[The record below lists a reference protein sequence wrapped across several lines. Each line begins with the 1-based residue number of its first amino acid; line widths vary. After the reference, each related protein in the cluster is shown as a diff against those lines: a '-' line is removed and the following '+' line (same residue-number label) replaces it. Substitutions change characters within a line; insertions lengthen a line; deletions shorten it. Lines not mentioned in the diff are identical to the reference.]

1 MNLLVL
7 GILAFILLLVFR
19 GYRKG
24 FFKSAASAIGI
35 VLAVLLTAI
44 LYPGVNKLLC
54 QYTVLD
60 DVIEQKIIEK
70 FELPEETKTATRNE
84 EIDTIENLDL
94 PDNVKGWLIA
104 NCNGETFLESG
115 VDNVCSYIAKSL
127 TAMVMWGIS
136 YVLTLLVLLLLLHI
150 LIMVLDV
157 ANYIPIVKS
166 INKAG
171 GAIFGAGQG
180 ILIVWI
186 FMGIVTLLSTFS
198 WAYQVIQMIDESP
211 LLAWLYKKD
220 IFLKIIVDIL
230 EKI

>member
-1 MNLLVL
+1 MTLLVL

-127 TAMVMWGIS
+127 TAMVMRGIS

>member
-35 VLAVLLTAI
+35 VLAVLLTAV

-70 FELPEETKTATRNE
+70 FELPEGTKTATRNE

-127 TAMVMWGIS
+127 TAMVMRGIS

-198 WAYQVIQMIDESP
+198 WAYQVMQMIDESP

>member
-35 VLAVLLTAI
+35 VLAVL

-127 TAMVMWGIS
+127 TAMVMRGIS

>member
-24 FFKSAASAIGI
+24 FFKSAASAIGT

-127 TAMVMWGIS
+127 TAMVMRGIS

>member
-127 TAMVMWGIS
+127 TAMVMRGIS

-198 WAYQVIQMIDESP
+198 WAYQIIQMIDESP

>member
-54 QYTVLD
+54 QYTVLY

-127 TAMVMWGIS
+127 TAMVMRGIS

-198 WAYQVIQMIDESP
+198 WAYQVMQMIDESP

>member
-127 TAMVMWGIS
+127 TAMVMRGIS

-211 LLAWLYKKD
+211 RLAWLYKKD

>member
-24 FFKSAASAIGI
+24 FFKSSASAIGI

-127 TAMVMWGIS
+127 TAMVMRGIS

>member
-94 PDNVKGWLIA
+94 PDNVKSWLIA

-127 TAMVMWGIS
+127 TAMVMRGIS

>member
-127 TAMVMWGIS
+127 TAMVMRGIS

-211 LLAWLYKKD
+211 LLAWLYKKT
-220 IFLKIIVDIL
+220 FF
-230 EKI
+230 

>member
-44 LYPGVNKLLC
+44 LYPCVNKLLC

-127 TAMVMWGIS
+127 TAMVMRGIS

>member
-70 FELPEETKTATRNE
+70 FELPEGTKTATRNE

-127 TAMVMWGIS
+127 TAMVMRGIS

-198 WAYQVIQMIDESP
+198 WAYQIIQMIDESP

>member
-127 TAMVMWGIS
+127 TAMVMRGIS

-220 IFLKIIVDIL
+220 IFFN
-230 EKI
+230 

>member
-94 PDNVKGWLIA
+94 PDNVKGWLIS

-127 TAMVMWGIS
+127 TAMVMRGIS

>member
-35 VLAVLLTAI
+35 VLAVLLTAV

-127 TAMVMWGIS
+127 TAMVMRGIS

-198 WAYQVIQMIDESP
+198 WAYQVMQMIDESP
-211 LLAWLYKKD
+211 LLAWFYKKD

>member
-115 VDNVCSYIAKSL
+115 VDNECSYIAKSL
-127 TAMVMWGIS
+127 TAMVMRGIS

>member
-7 GILAFILLLVFR
+7 GILAFILLLIFR

-127 TAMVMWGIS
+127 TAMVMRGIS

-150 LIMVLDV
+150 LIMVLDI

>member
-35 VLAVLLTAI
+35 VLVVLLTAI

-127 TAMVMWGIS
+127 TAMVMRGIS

>member
-127 TAMVMWGIS
+127 TAMVMREIS

>member
-127 TAMVMWGIS
+127 TAMVMRGIS

-150 LIMVLDV
+150 LIMVLDI

-220 IFLKIIVDIL
+220 IFLKIKVDIL

>member
-94 PDNVKGWLIA
+94 PDNLKGLLIA

-127 TAMVMWGIS
+127 TAMVMRGIS

-186 FMGIVTLLSTFS
+186 FMGIVTMLSTFS

>member
-115 VDNVCSYIAKSL
+115 VDDVCSYIAKSL
-127 TAMVMWGIS
+127 TAMVMRGIS

>member
-1 MNLLVL
+1 M
-7 GILAFILLLVFR
+7 R
-19 GYRKG
+19 
-24 FFKSAASAIGI
+24 
-35 VLAVLLTAI
+35 
-44 LYPGVNKLLC
+44 
-54 QYTVLD
+54 
-60 DVIEQKIIEK
+60 
-70 FELPEETKTATRNE
+70 
-84 EIDTIENLDL
+84 
-94 PDNVKGWLIA
+94 
-104 NCNGETFLESG
+104 
-115 VDNVCSYIAKSL
+115 
-127 TAMVMWGIS
+127 GIS

-150 LIMVLDV
+150 LIMVLDI

>member
-24 FFKSAASAIGI
+24 FFKSAASEIGI

-127 TAMVMWGIS
+127 TAMVMRGIS

>member
-7 GILAFILLLVFR
+7 GIQAFILLLVFR

-127 TAMVMWGIS
+127 TAMVMRGIS

-198 WAYQVIQMIDESP
+198 WAYQVMQMIDESP

>member
-104 NCNGETFLESG
+104 NCNGETFLEG
-115 VDNVCSYIAKSL
+115 GGDNVCSYIAKSL
-127 TAMVMWGIS
+127 TAMVMRGIS

>member
-84 EIDTIENLDL
+84 EIDTIESLDL

-127 TAMVMWGIS
+127 TAMVMRGIS

>member
-1 MNLLVL
+1 M
-7 GILAFILLLVFR
+7 LLVFR

-127 TAMVMWGIS
+127 TAMVMRGIS

>member
-7 GILAFILLLVFR
+7 EILAFILLLVFR

-127 TAMVMWGIS
+127 TAMVMRGIS

>member
-24 FFKSAASAIGI
+24 FFKTAASAIGI
-35 VLAVLLTAI
+35 ALAVLLTAI

-127 TAMVMWGIS
+127 TAMVMRGIS

>member
-44 LYPGVNKLLC
+44 LYPGMNKLLC

-127 TAMVMWGIS
+127 TAMVMRGIS

>member
-127 TAMVMWGIS
+127 TAMVMRGIS

-220 IFLKIIVDIL
+220 NFLKIIVDIL

>member
-54 QYTVLD
+54 QYTVLG

-127 TAMVMWGIS
+127 TAMVMRGIS

-198 WAYQVIQMIDESP
+198 WAYQIIQMIDESP

>member
-127 TAMVMWGIS
+127 TAMVMRGIS

-186 FMGIVTLLSTFS
+186 FMGIVTLLSIFS

>member
-127 TAMVMWGIS
+127 TAMVMRGIS

-171 GAIFGAGQG
+171 GAIFGAGQ
-180 ILIVWI
+180 LI
-186 FMGIVTLLSTFS
+186 
-198 WAYQVIQMIDESP
+198 
-211 LLAWLYKKD
+211 
-220 IFLKIIVDIL
+220 
-230 EKI
+230 

>member
-127 TAMVMWGIS
+127 TAMVMRGLS